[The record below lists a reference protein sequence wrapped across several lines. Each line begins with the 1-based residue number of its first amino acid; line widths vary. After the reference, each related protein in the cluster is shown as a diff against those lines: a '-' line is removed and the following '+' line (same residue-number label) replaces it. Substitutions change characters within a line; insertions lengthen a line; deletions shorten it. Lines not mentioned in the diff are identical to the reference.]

1 MQLFSASPFVLCCV
15 LSRHVIDLNYDGR
28 NSPISFSADDDLE
41 AIARHWTRMHPAAIG
56 AGCTDARCVE
66 LTLVDAM
73 RKRLED
79 RVGSFQ
85 EEMLYHREVYE
96 SVLSRYSIAL
106 DAVTSAMHSHN
117 NTPPNALGVIR
128 DAMQVCGGVWN
139 SSDGSTS
146 KAAATLA
153 AIETLA
159 LREKA
164 SLAFALEQVSG
175 FCFCVAEDRATQ
187 LAERSPDI
195 VRPKQLFHRRF
206 AGEQLDPALILTQD
220 LSKTLQLA
228 TSASHIMAAYAAF
241 ASVSLDN
248 SRAHALKFGSMSAL
262 EVSDPRSAA
271 WFALSLARLKRPAHG
286 SSRVVTSRHESQSLP
301 WTIDAPG
308 LVEID
313 EDLEFGHGQFGGLH
327 DTAVEFAADQLR
339 WIAEREVPC
348 ETNVDLNQAAEGLDI
363 LAAEARQWRAE
374 GNAGSHHVPFSL
386 LAQRV
391 SSAEGSAEAVDAA
404 MHVFGRLTCI
414 TPNPDPPLPRTV
426 RIMHNSE
433 VDRIVEQ
440 FASTGVAVV
449 DDFFTVSALTALR
462 EFVLGSTIFTRVYIQ
477 GYIGAFLAD
486 GFGASAVVQQV
497 ADELRTLVF
506 PDLLAGAQLR
516 QAWAYVYARHGDDG
530 SSHPKG
536 IDAHADDADVSINVW
551 ITPDEANLKRRPG
564 GLVIY
569 QPTQPKNWTFA
580 KANHDSGAIYD
591 YLENNAEEDASI
603 TVPYRFNRA
612 TLLNGYRFH
621 KTDTLDFKPG
631 FGNHRINLT
640 FLFKMRSGPSSASC

>member
-1 MQLFSASPFVLCCV
+1 MQIFCVAACV
-15 LSRHVIDLNYDGR
+15 LRCVLARHVIELNYDGR
-28 NSPISFSADDDLE
+28 DFPISFSANDDLE

-56 AGCTDARCVE
+56 AGCTNARCVE
-66 LTLVDAM
+66 STLVAAM

-79 RVGSFQ
+79 RVGNLQ
-85 EEMLYHREVYE
+85 EEKLHHREVYE
-96 SVLSRYSIAL
+96 SVLSRYSSAP
-106 DAVTSAMHSHN
+106 DAVTGTKHSPN
-117 NTPPNALGVIR
+117 NKQPNALGIIQ
-128 DAMQVCGGVWN
+128 DAMQVCGTVWN
-139 SSDGSTS
+139 SSDGSMS
-146 KAAATLA
+146 KAAVTLA
-153 AIETLA
+153 TVEALA

-187 LAERSPDI
+187 LAERSPD
-195 VRPKQLFHRRF
+195 VVHRKQLFHRRF
-206 AGEQLDPALILTQD
+206 AGEQPNPALILTQD
-220 LSKTLQLA
+220 VSKTLQLA
-228 TSASHIMAAYAAF
+228 MSASYIIAVYAAF
-241 ASVSLDN
+241 ESVSLDN
-248 SRAHALKFGSMSAL
+248 SRAHALKFGSLSAL
-262 EVSDPRSAA
+262 EISDSRSAA

-286 SSRVVTSRHESQSLP
+286 RPRVFTSRPESHSLP

-327 DTAVEFAADQLR
+327 DTAIEFAADQLR
-339 WIAEREVPC
+339 WIAEHRVPC
-348 ETNVDLNQAAEGLDI
+348 DTSVDLNQAAEGLDI

-374 GNAGSHHVPFSL
+374 GNAGSHHVPLSL
-386 LAQRV
+386 LAQRSFSAKN
-391 SSAEGSAEAVDAA
+391 SSEAVEAA
-404 MHVFGRLTCI
+404 LHVFGRLTCI
-414 TPNPDPPLPRTV
+414 TPDPDPPLPQTV
-426 RIMHNSE
+426 RIMHDSE
-433 VDRIVEQ
+433 VDRIFEQ

-449 DDFFTVSALTALR
+449 DEFFTVSALTALR

-486 GFGASAVVQQV
+486 GFGASPVVQQV

-506 PDLLAGAQLR
+506 PDLLAGAHLR

-551 ITPDEANLKRRPG
+551 ITPDEANLNRRPG

-569 QPTQPKNWTFA
+569 HTTQPKNWTFA
-580 KANHDSGAIYD
+580 KANRDSGAIYD
-591 YLENNAEEDASI
+591 YLENNSDEDARI

-621 KTDTLDFKPG
+621 KTDDLDFKPG

-640 FLFKMRSGPSSASC
+640 FLFKLRSGPSSASC